1 MNMAVPLFLD
11 MAPAVVPPTT
21 GPISAATNVDPPSH
35 AQSPRPPLRP
45 TTMSNGITYR
55 NYEAA
60 VASIFSKYSAIAP
73 DDCPLL
79 HFPPKVSQLPPLP
92 DDSTLSTINAGIP
105 TAVPTDESHL
115 SPITAS
121 SPDRSSAKCTRRLAK
136 KRLAKKQRAEAERD
150 GEEDQ
155 PPCWPFNVLPPAAC
169 PRSGGRLS
177 GRRARKKEGQL
188 SSMIR
193 CVLAMLPDDAFG
205 PHEDERRAGSD
216 RIRIVDF
223 AGGSGHLALPL
234 ALLLPKCEVVIVDL
248 KERSLDVAKERA
260 AVCGLLASASNL
272 KTFRGS
278 ITEYN
283 SPFDIGLALHAC
295 GEATDLVLRA
305 CGEAKAAF
313 VTASCCVG
321 KLQIAG
327 LNPYVYQANND
338 NAPTVQYP
346 QSRYY
351 RNCLELSSDKF
362 DALAKAADHAEDSS
376 ESVNSIKR
384 VAKLFLET
392 DRLSYAVETYGY
404 DRKCILLTRM
414 EPLDSSPKNDIL
426 LGWTTSGK
434 LKSPYSETNDANMSI
449 DPCVSETE
457 RQLSSLINAPDQAE
471 SKDKEESAEKTLR
484 IDWTSEEEEVIRSK
498 LQGVTLGSGTF
509 RFPTGMGSR
518 HRRLIHFVAEDMGL
532 AHWGDGKK
540 GKDKTV
546 CVAQRPRESS
556 TRS

>member
-1 MNMAVPLFLD
+1 M
-11 MAPAVVPPTT
+11 
-21 GPISAATNVDPPSH
+21 
-35 AQSPRPPLRP
+35 
-45 TTMSNGITYR
+45 
-55 NYEAA
+55 
-60 VASIFSKYSAIAP
+60 ASIFSKYSAIAP

-79 HFPPKVSQLPPLP
+79 HFPPKVSQLPPFP

-105 TAVPTDESHL
+105 TAVPIDESHL
-115 SPITAS
+115 SPLTAAS
-121 SPDRSSAKCTRRLAK
+121 HDQTSAKCTRRLAK

-205 PHEDERRAGSD
+205 PAHEDERRAGSD

-260 AVCGLLASASNL
+260 ALCGLLASESNL
-272 KTFRGS
+272 KTFCGS
-278 ITEYN
+278 ITKYN

-305 CGEAKAAF
+305 CGEVKAAF
-313 VTASCCVG
+313 ITASCCVG

-327 LNPYVYQANND
+327 LNPYLYQANND

-346 QSRYY
+346 QSRFY
-351 RNCLELSSDKF
+351 RNCLALSSDKF
-362 DALAKAADHAEDSS
+362 DALAKAADHAEGGS

-434 LKSPYSETNDANMSI
+434 LKSPYSETNDANMLI

-457 RQLSSLINAPDQAE
+457 LQLSSLINAPDQAE
-471 SKDKEESAEKTLR
+471 SKDKEESAEKSLR
-484 IDWTSEEEEVIRSK
+484 MDWTSEEEEVIRSK
-498 LQGVTLGSGTF
+498 LQGVMLGSDTI

-546 CVAQRPRESS
+546 HVCVAQRPPESS
-556 TRS
+556 SS